1 MAATQYQVLY
11 RYINESTNTPITN
24 DMNSEYEPIHE
35 LYSDPYHNIF
45 SIDEKL
51 QIEALDEQQ
60 QMISSGNNSSNVK
73 NNMLFAYNGT
83 KKIGHGE
90 WVKDATG
97 YVVRDWKQLDR
108 KKIGNLGDFTKDF
121 TTLNMN
127 SPEEGG
133 TVVCKS
139 ASIKKYFKDI
149 ITIVEDNSKA
159 DAGTSTNP
167 YYTASKITQLVNDA
181 TFFSVPTPT
190 YVDSKRS
197 GLYSSSGSYTNYY
210 IGPVAIGGND
220 MKKYSGSGISAGKT
234 VFGQPDNDNGYLY
247 SKVQITQDNIET
259 ITIPGHYEESNESP
273 YLIIDT
279 YKKIQLSPWFVN
291 CTCGSLESAI
301 SKAKM
306 LIEAL
311 GIENVKVIKLVP
323 FDQFIK
329 IK

>member
-11 RYINESTNTPITN
+11 RYINESTNTAITN

-45 SIDEKL
+45 STDEKL
-51 QIEALDEQQ
+51 QTEALDEQQ

-90 WVKDATG
+90 WVKDAVG

-108 KKIGNLGDFTKDF
+108 KDIGNLGDFTKDF

-133 TVVCKS
+133 TVVCN
-139 ASIKKYFKDI
+139 ATVIKKYFPST
-149 ITIVEDNSKA
+149 ITVVEDNSKA
-159 DAGTSTNP
+159 DAGTKANP
-167 YYTASKITQLVNDA
+167 YYTWNKIIQLVQEA
-181 TFFSVPTPT
+181 TIFSVPNAT
-190 YVDSKRS
+190 YVDSKTKS
-197 GLYSSSGSYTNYY
+197 MYTTSSTSSYTKYY
-210 IGPVAIGGND
+210 IGPVAIGDNN
-220 MKKYSGSGISAGKT
+220 MKKYTGAGLSAGDT
-234 VFGQPDNDNGYLY
+234 VFGQLTKDNLY
-247 SKVQITQDNIET
+247 SKVEITQSNIET
-259 ITIPGHYEESNESP
+259 VTIPGHYEESNESP
-273 YLIIDT
+273 YIIIDT

-291 CTCGSLESAI
+291 STCGSLETAI
-301 SKAKM
+301 SKAKT
-306 LIEAL
+306 LIEML
-311 GIENVKVIKLVP
+311 GIENVKVIKAVP